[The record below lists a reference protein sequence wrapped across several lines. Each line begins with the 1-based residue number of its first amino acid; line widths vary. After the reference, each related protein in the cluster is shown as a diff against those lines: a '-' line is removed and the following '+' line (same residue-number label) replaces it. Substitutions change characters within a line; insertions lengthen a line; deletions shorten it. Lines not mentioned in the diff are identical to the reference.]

1 MENKPL
7 IIGLLALFAP
17 SLINVAIYR
26 LPIPL
31 EILIYIR
38 LIRATVVV

>member
-7 IIGLLALFAP
+7 TTGLLVPFAP
-17 SLINVAIYR
+17 SLINIAIYY
-26 LPIPL
+26 LPILL
-31 EILIYIR
+31 EFLIYTR

>member
-7 IIGLLALFAP
+7 TIGLLALFALF
-17 SLINVAIYR
+17 LIGVTIYR

-31 EILIYIR
+31 EFLIYIR
-38 LIRATVVV
+38 LTRAIVVV

>member
-7 IIGLLALFAP
+7 TIGLLAPFAL
-17 SLINVAIYR
+17 SLINIAIYY

-31 EILIYIR
+31 KFLICIR
-38 LIRATVVV
+38 LIRATVIV

>member
-7 IIGLLALFAP
+7 TIGLLALFAL
-17 SLINVAIYR
+17 SLINIAIYR
-26 LPIPL
+26 LPLPL
-31 EILIYIR
+31 EFLIYIR